1 METPYLTHISSD
13 DFKYVYEPA
22 EDSFLLLDALEAD
35 LPKLQ
40 TDKPSICTEIGSGSG
55 VIITAV
61 AKALPDTACFA
72 IDINPRACD
81 VTKRTALKNGANL
94 NVINMNLLNGFQSN
108 VVDVLIFNPPYVVTP
123 DEEID
128 SNQSPHD
135 NPFNDKIIQSWAGG
149 TDGRLIMDRVF
160 NGMDSILSPNGSAY
174 FLVIEENKPKE
185 IIANMKT
192 KGFSGSIV
200 AERRIRGEHLYVIRF
215 QRIAHELN
223 AA

>member
-1 METPYLTHISSD
+1 METPYLTHISSE

-35 LPKLQ
+35 LSKLKS
-40 TDKPSICTEIGSGSG
+40 DKPSICIEIGSGSG

-61 AKALPDTACFA
+61 AKALPETACFA

-81 VTKRTALKNGANL
+81 VTKRTALRNEATL
-94 NVINMNLLNGFQSN
+94 NVVNMNLLNGFRPN
-108 VVDVLIFNPPYVVTP
+108 LVDVLIFNPPYVVTP

-128 SNQSPHD
+128 SHEISHD

-160 NGMDSILSPNGSAY
+160 DAMDDILSANGSAY
-174 FLVIEENKPKE
+174 ILVIEENKPKE
-185 IIANMKT
+185 IIENMKL
-192 KGFSGSIV
+192 KGFCGTIV
-200 AERRIRGEHLYVIRF
+200 GERRIRGEHLYVIRF
-215 QRIAHELN
+215 QRISN
-223 AA
+223 S

>member
-1 METPYLTHISSD
+1 METPYLTHITSD

-35 LPKLQ
+35 LSKLQ
-40 TDKPSICTEIGSGSG
+40 SQQPAICTEIGSGSG

-61 AKALPDTACFA
+61 AKALPQTACFA

-81 VTKRTALKNGANL
+81 VTTQTAAKNGANL
-94 NVINMNLLNGFQSN
+94 NVVNMNLLNGFRSN
-108 VVDVLIFNPPYVVTP
+108 VIDVLIFNPPYVVTP

-128 SNQSPHD
+128 SHDSTND
-135 NPFNDKIIQSWAGG
+135 NPFNDNIIKSWAGG

-160 NGMDSILSPNGSAY
+160 DAMDDILTANGIAY
-174 FLVIEENKPKE
+174 ILVIEENKPNE

-200 AERRIRGEHLYVIRF
+200 AERRIRGEHLFVIRF
-215 QRIAHELN
+215 QRISHA
-223 AA
+223 

>member
-1 METPYLTHISSD
+1 METPYLTHISSED
-13 DFKYVYEPA
+13 YKYVYEPA

-35 LPKLQ
+35 LPKFQ
-40 TDKPSICTEIGSGSG
+40 TDKPSICAEIGSGSG
-55 VIITAV
+55 VIITAM
-61 AKALPDTACFA
+61 AKALTETACFA

-81 VTKRTALKNGANL
+81 VTKRTACKNGATL
-94 NVINMNLLNGFQSN
+94 NVINMNLLSCFRLN

-128 SNQSPHD
+128 SNESPHD

-160 NGMDSILSPNGSAY
+160 DAMDNILSAKGTAY
-174 FLVIEENKPKE
+174 ILVIEENKPKE
-185 IIANMKT
+185 IIANMT
-192 KGFSGSIV
+192 NKGFHGSIV

-215 QRIAHELN
+215 QRIAQI
-223 AA
+223 